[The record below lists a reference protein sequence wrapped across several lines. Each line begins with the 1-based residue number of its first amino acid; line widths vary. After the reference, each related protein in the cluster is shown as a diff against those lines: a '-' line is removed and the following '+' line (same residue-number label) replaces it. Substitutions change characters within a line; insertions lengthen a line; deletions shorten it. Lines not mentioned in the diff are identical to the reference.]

1 MTASSFPF
9 PVPLACAL
17 SLFSF
22 RLFCFLYQV
31 DRQIGSRQAAR
42 KAGGYISM
50 KRCPKPFPV
59 PPPNRLRPRYHSQT
73 PTSRITTNGVREK
86 KGQKGEEGEK
96 KKVPMETRNRRAGG
110 RNRGRPQPSSGY
122 FFCLFNPLVEANR
135 ADGAFRRSRAP
146 SWSSEPRDPSRT
158 W

>member
-96 KKVPMETRNRRAGG
+96 KRLQWEQGTGAREGGNGGG
-110 RNRGRPQPSSGY
+110 RSQVGG
-122 FFCLFNPLVEANR
+122 
-135 ADGAFRRSRAP
+135 
-146 SWSSEPRDPSRT
+146 
-158 W
+158 